1 VPQAIIVQF
10 FDFVTNIQFQKKKF
24 KRKIQS
30 TFAFK
35 FLEVFIIKK
44 TFGSKILK
52 YCMLKKYL
60 VMGF

>member
-10 FDFVTNIQFQKKKF
+10 FDFVTNIQFQKKNLKKDSKHLCF
-24 KRKIQS
+24 QV
-30 TFAFK
+30 
-35 FLEVFIIKK
+35 LEVFMIKK

-52 YCMLKKYL
+52 YCMLKKNL